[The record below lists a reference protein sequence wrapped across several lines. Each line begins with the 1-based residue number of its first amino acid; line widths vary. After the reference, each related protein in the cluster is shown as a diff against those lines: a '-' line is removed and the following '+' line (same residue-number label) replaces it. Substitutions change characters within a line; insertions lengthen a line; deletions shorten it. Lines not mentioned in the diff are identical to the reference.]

1 MIISCDKI
9 NREHKVNKE
18 ELLSSDYR
26 IFQDTPAWELA
37 KAVWDE
43 DIDEIKKEVKKNPT
57 IINYQD
63 TIYGKTILHLSI
75 YNDNYKGFRELLKL
89 GANPNIS
96 DSLHCTSPL
105 VQVALS
111 NSKINYAE
119 DLIKYGANVNYA
131 ECNKGKEEQKTNTTP
146 LIAASIQNNLQLVE
160 LLIKSGADI
169 NYINANDEYALSS
182 AVLSKN
188 YGIILYLL
196 VNGADC
202 SNVLYKK
209 GGEVNPQ
216 DIYIKDWIKNE
227 ADYSAKEF
235 PKIKELLYKKGCL

>member
-1 MIISCDKI
+1 M
-9 NREHKVNKE
+9 
-18 ELLSSDYR
+18 
-26 IFQDTPAWELA
+26 
-37 KAVWDE
+37 
-43 DIDEIKKEVKKNPT
+43 
-57 IINYQD
+57 
-63 TIYGKTILHLSI
+63 
-75 YNDNYKGFRELLKL
+75 
-89 GANPNIS
+89 
-96 DSLHCTSPL
+96 
-105 VQVALS
+105 
-111 NSKINYAE
+111 
-119 DLIKYGANVNYA
+119 
-131 ECNKGKEEQKTNTTP
+131 
-146 LIAASIQNNLQLVE
+146 
-160 LLIKSGADI
+160 IKSGADI

-216 DIYIKDWIKNE
+216 DIYIKDWIKNK